1 MIQHPFA
8 KRRSPQEL
16 GPNNRRSTRVDFAAP
31 IVVSGRDAR
40 GQVFREETETCTVN
54 LHGCKLKMSHQ
65 ILVGMVVTLETRHT
79 ASPTKAIC
87 VHVWD
92 PPQGET
98 LHEVA
103 VQLLR
108 PQNIWGLENPP
119 PDWYEVLEA
128 LVQGRAGVGVTAPR
142 RADLPAQAPPGA
154 RPGAPA
160 PAPRPAAAPPVL
172 VQVPK
177 PAATGPMP
185 APTTSGAAVRKVAS
199 QAAPPAAVAP
209 KAAPTAAR
217 AGNSHLAELEDRSW
231 QLMDSVLQ
239 VLRDQTE
246 ELVRG
251 TLEEFREQVEAL
263 VRDAESR
270 LKQRAD
276 ESYADAESS
285 INTLRHDLT
294 EQLNHRTEEIVE
306 SARKALHVRV
316 GEMFS
321 TMLSSSQKKPPS
333 K

>member
-8 KRRSPQEL
+8 QRRSPQEL
-16 GPNNRRSTRVDFAAP
+16 GANNRRSTRVNFAAP
-31 IVVSGRDAR
+31 IIVSGRDAR
-40 GQVFREETETCTVN
+40 GQVFREETETSIVN

-65 ILVGMVVTLETRHT
+65 VLVGMVVTLETRHT
-79 ASPTKAIC
+79 PSPTKAIC

-92 PPQGET
+92 PPRGET
-98 LHEVA
+98 LQEVA

-119 PDWYEVLEA
+119 PDWQKVLEA
-128 LVQGRAGVGVTAPR
+128 LVQGRPGVGVTAPR
-142 RADLPAQAPPGA
+142 RADLPAQAPPVLA
-154 RPGAPA
+154 QVSKPAAAAPVPA
-160 PAPRPAAAPPVL
+160 PA
-172 VQVPK
+172 
-177 PAATGPMP
+177 
-185 APTTSGAAVRKVAS
+185 TSGAAVPKVPS
-199 QAAPPAAVAP
+199 QAAPPAPVAP
-209 KAAPTAAR
+209 KVAPAAAR

-276 ESYADAESS
+276 ESYADVESS

-294 EQLNHRTEEIVE
+294 KQLNHRTEEIVE
-306 SARKALHVRV
+306 SAQKALHVRV

-321 TMLSSSQKKPPS
+321 TMLSSSQNKPPS

>member
-8 KRRSPQEL
+8 KRLSPQEL
-16 GPNNRRSTRVDFAAP
+16 GPNNRRSTRVEFAAP

-54 LHGCKLKMSHQ
+54 LHGCKLKISRQ
-65 ILVGMVVTLETRHT
+65 ILVGMVVTLETRH
-79 ASPTKAIC
+79 APSPTKAIC

-108 PQNIWGLENPP
+108 PQNIWGLKNPP
-119 PDWYEVLEA
+119 PDWQKVLEA
-128 LVQGRAGVGVTAPR
+128 LVQGRPGVGVTAPR
-142 RADLPAQAPPGA
+142 RANSPPQAPPGA

-160 PAPRPAAAPPVL
+160 PVAARPAPTPPAPA
-172 VQVPK
+172 QVPK
-177 PAATGPMP
+177 PAAATPVAAP
-185 APTTSGAAVRKVAS
+185 ASGAAVRKVPS
-199 QAAPPAAVAP
+199 QAAPPAPVAP
-209 KAAPTAAR
+209 KAVPTATR
-217 AGNSHLAELEDRSW
+217 ADNSHLADLEDRSW

-251 TLEEFREQVEAL
+251 TLEEFREQVDAL

-276 ESYADAESS
+276 ESYAGVESS

-294 EQLNHRTEEIVE
+294 DQLNHRTEEIVE

-321 TMLSSSQKKPPS
+321 TMLRSSQNKPPS

>member
-1 MIQHPFA
+1 MIEHPFA

-16 GPNNRRSTRVDFAAP
+16 GPNNRRSTRVEFVSP

-40 GQVFREETETCTVN
+40 GQVFREETETSIVN

-65 ILVGMVVTLETRHT
+65 ILVGMVVTLETRH
-79 ASPTKAIC
+79 APSPAKAIC

-92 PPQGET
+92 PPRGET
-98 LHEVA
+98 LREAA

-119 PDWYEVLEA
+119 PDWQKVLEA
-128 LVQGRAGVGVTAPR
+128 LVQGLPGVGVTAPR
-142 RADLPAQAPPGA
+142 PADLPAQAPPGA
-154 RPGAPA
+154 PA
-160 PAPRPAAAPPVL
+160 PAAPDRAAAPPVPAQ
-172 VQVPK
+172 VSKPVAAAPVPAPAPARAAVPK
-177 PAATGPMP
+177 
-185 APTTSGAAVRKVAS
+185 VLS
-199 QAAPPAAVAP
+199 QAAPPAPVAP
-209 KAAPTAAR
+209 KAAPAA
-217 AGNSHLAELEDRSW
+217 APGGDSHLAELEDRSW

-276 ESYADAESS
+276 ESYAGVESS

-306 SARKALHVRV
+306 SAKKALQVRV

-321 TMLSSSQKKPPS
+321 TMLSSSQNKPPS